1 MTATP
6 TRSAECPSCRREF
19 DRPVVMLGGVEVFRA
34 ARVLCPEC
42 SFAAAS
48 RQPAPA
54 TDPFE
59 AEWHRRM
66 PDEYRQAHGNRVP
79 ARLVAVL
86 DWNPE
91 AHPNGI
97 GIIGPPGA
105 GKSFALAALLRDR
118 RERFFRWY
126 NGASIR
132 QLAMRA
138 ATTDGE
144 ERRALEGE
152 WSYLYR
158 AGVLV
163 LDDVDKAKFTEAWAD
178 RLFDLLEQRRN
189 RRLPTLWTANLTPAA
204 LTEKITRAIH
214 DLGQAQAIERRLC
227 AGSLIIIL

>member
-6 TRSAECPSCRREF
+6 TRSVECPACRRQY
-19 DRPVVMLGGVEVFRA
+19 DRPAVMLGGVELFRS

-42 SFAAAS
+42 SAAAAAE
-48 RQPAPA
+48 PAPVV
-54 TDPFE
+54 DPFE
-59 AEWHRRM
+59 AEWQRRM
-66 PDEYRQAHGNRVP
+66 SDEYRQARPERVP
-79 ARLVAVL
+79 TRLAQVL
-86 DWNPE
+86 AWNPDH
-91 AHPNGI
+91 HPNGI

-105 GKSFALAALLRDR
+105 GKSFAIAALLRQR

-126 NGASIR
+126 NGAAIR

-189 RRLPTLWTANLTPAA
+189 RRLSTLWTANLTPAA